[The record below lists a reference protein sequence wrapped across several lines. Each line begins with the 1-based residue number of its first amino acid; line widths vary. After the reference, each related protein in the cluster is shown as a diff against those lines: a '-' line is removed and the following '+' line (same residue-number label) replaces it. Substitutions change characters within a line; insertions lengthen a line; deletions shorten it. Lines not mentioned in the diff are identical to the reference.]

1 MLIRLFSYIT
11 VGEYMKIERL
21 DDKHYFIFL
30 NIMYLNDIQINKE
43 DIIRVVSEFLKKI
56 KNKLLLNG
64 FYKVKVYLEKRIGLF
79 LDLIQIEDSDYYNYV
94 DFRIVVYLDE
104 KIYFRT
110 KDYFLLPKNCSI
122 YYFQDYFYC
131 DVNDI
136 DNILDVIEFGDFIY
150 GTNLYSVMY
159 QWKKC

>member
-1 MLIRLFSYIT
+1 
-11 VGEYMKIERL
+11 MKIERL

-43 DIIRVVSEFLKKI
+43 DIIRVVSEFLKSI

-64 FYKVKVYLEKRIGLF
+64 FYKVKVYLEKRVGLF

-159 QWKKC
+159 HWKKC

>member
-1 MLIRLFSYIT
+1 
-11 VGEYMKIERL
+11 MKIERL
-21 DDKHYFIFL
+21 DDKNYFIFL

-110 KDYFLLPKNCSI
+110 KDYFLLPGNCSN

-131 DVNDI
+131 DVSDI
-136 DNILDVIEFGDFIY
+136 DNILSVIEFGDFIY
-150 GTNLYSVMY
+150 GANLYSVMY